1 MLHWRKQP
9 QRPRVTSSPVHPHS
23 WKEAFLVYTRPRVL
37 TMLFLGFA
45 AGLPFLLVFSTL
57 SFWLA
62 EVDVERAT
70 IGFFSWVGITYSI
83 KVIWA
88 PVIDRLPFPVLTRL
102 LGKRRGWMLAGQL
115 GIATG
120 LVGMA
125 LTEPRSGLAG
135 IALFA
140 LLVAFS
146 SATQDVALDA
156 YRIEAVDKEYQG
168 AMSAMY
174 VLGYKLGVLLA
185 GAGALYIAEYTSWRV
200 TYLVMAV
207 CMTVGVL
214 TVLLLTREPAHVV
227 SDIVRQREQAVADR
241 LAQLTHA
248 PNGLQRLQAWFGF
261 AVLSPFVDFFARYGK
276 FALVILLLVGVYR
289 ISDITMGVM
298 ANPFYYDLGFSK
310 PDIANIAKFFSFFM
324 TIFGAA
330 LGGVL
335 VVRFGVFRPLV
346 LGAVLVAVTN
356 LLFAYLATLGPDK
369 LWLAIA
375 ISADSF
381 SGGLATSAFIAY
393 LSSLTSGNYTA
404 TQYAL
409 FSSIMTLPAKFI
421 GGFSGIVVEAQG
433 YVFFFTYAAVIGIP
447 AILMTLYV
455 SLSRKARAQQLL
467 AEQQAGRD

>member
-1 MLHWRKQP
+1 VITQAN
-9 QRPRVTSSPVHPHS
+9 HPHS
-23 WKEAFLVYTRPRVL
+23 WKEAFLVYTRPRVFA
-37 TMLFLGFA
+37 MLFLGFS

-57 SFWLA
+57 SAWLTEA
-62 EVDVERAT
+62 DIDRAT

-88 PVIDRLPFPVLTRL
+88 PVIDRLPFPLLTKHF
-102 LGKRRGWMLAGQL
+102 GKRRGWMLAGQT
-115 GIATG
+115 GIAIG
-120 LVGMA
+120 LMGMA
-125 LTEPRSGLAG
+125 VTDPRADLVG
-135 IALFA
+135 IALLA

-174 VLGYKLGVLLA
+174 ILGYRVALLVA
-185 GAGALYIAEYTSWRV
+185 GAGAFYIAEYTDWSI
-200 TYLVMAV
+200 TYLVMAACV
-207 CMTVGVL
+207 SVGMV
-214 TVLLLTREPAHVV
+214 TVLLVQEPEHVV
-227 SDIVRQREQAVADR
+227 SEVTRQREQAVADR
-241 LAQLTHA
+241 LAHLTHA
-248 PNGLQRLQAWFGF
+248 PNGVQRLQAWFGY
-261 AVLSPFVDFFARYGK
+261 AVVSPFVDFFSRYGK
-276 FALVILLLVGVYR
+276 YALLILLLVGVYR

-298 ANPFYYDLGFSK
+298 ANPFYLDLGFSK
-310 PDIANIAKFFSFFM
+310 PDIANIAKFFGFFM

-346 LGAVLVAVTN
+346 IGAILVAVTN
-356 LLFAYLATLGPDK
+356 LLFAHLATLGPDK
-369 LWLAIA
+369 LWLAIV
-375 ISADSF
+375 ISADNF

-409 FSSIMTLPAKFI
+409 FSSFMTLPAKLL

-433 YVFFFTYAAVIGIP
+433 YVFFFSYAAALGIP
-447 AILMTLYV
+447 AILLALFVTF
-455 SLSRKARAQQLL
+455 SGKARERQRL
-467 AEQQAGRD
+467 AEAQAGRD